1 MGPIPFRVWRHFV
14 GVQLFSSGSLGL
26 RLLRFFMLEGFGVLE
41 VQGLELSGFLR
52 FRLVWIRVPGTE
64 GSDLGTRES
73 VGRRLR
79 RFGVYTSTH

>member
-26 RLLRFFMLEGFGVLE
+26 RLLRFFMLEGFGVL
-41 VQGLELSGFLR
+41 R

-79 RFGVYTSTH
+79 RFRVYTSTH